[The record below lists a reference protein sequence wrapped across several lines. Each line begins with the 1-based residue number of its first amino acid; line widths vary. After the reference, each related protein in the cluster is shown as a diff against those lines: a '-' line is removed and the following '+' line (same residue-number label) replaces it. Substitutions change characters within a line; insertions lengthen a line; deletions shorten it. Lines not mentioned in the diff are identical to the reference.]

1 MSRTPK
7 RGVVRNARPAI
18 HRRITTL
25 EHDASGAIVESAS
38 RATSFSPAVTSTLP
52 VGSVE
57 RRESD
62 PAVMLGFVAL
72 VVACWLLAA
81 LFAVGLWL
89 IT

>member
-7 RGVVRNARPAI
+7 RGVVRNTRPAI

>member
-1 MSRTPK
+1 
-7 RGVVRNARPAI
+7 
-18 HRRITTL
+18 
-25 EHDASGAIVESAS
+25 
-38 RATSFSPAVTSTLP
+38 
-52 VGSVE
+52 VE